1 MKFPALRNNHPN
13 PLRCTQHICPD
24 TMAPVSAYNVRISPS
39 PAAVRPPECQC
50 ASGNSVYPTWPSL
63 PYNWHLAEEG
73 GKGGGEIEKKRRNMK
88 NRK

>member
-63 PYNWHLAEEG
+63 PYNWHLAEG
-73 GKGGGEIEKKRRNMK
+73 GGEGGGEIEKKEET
-88 NRK
+88 

>member
-1 MKFPALRNNHPN
+1 
-13 PLRCTQHICPD
+13 
-24 TMAPVSAYNVRISPS
+24 MAPVSAYNVRISPS

-73 GKGGGEIEKKRRNMK
+73 GKGGGEIEKKRKNMK